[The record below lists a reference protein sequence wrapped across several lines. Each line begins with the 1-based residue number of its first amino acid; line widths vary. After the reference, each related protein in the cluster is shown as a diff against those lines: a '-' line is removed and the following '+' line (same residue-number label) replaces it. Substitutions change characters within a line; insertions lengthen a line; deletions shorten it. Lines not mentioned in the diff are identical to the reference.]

1 MRTRIATIS
10 QFDEEALSQV
20 AQIHI
25 AEVPSGFLT
34 SLGAEVLTELYRTM
48 ARSEGYFIVAAISP
62 NQEVLGFLAGS
73 IGTKSLSREFLRLS
87 SIKAKFVL
95 ALSLMSPRNISRM
108 LETLQYS
115 RKGVSDTD
123 IDARAEILNFCVA
136 KSGQRKGLG
145 GQLINEAKRM
155 FRDASITRVRV
166 VTGHTQMSAQR
177 FYRKM
182 GIEEYGDLTV
192 HKGTPSTMF
201 IWKL

>member
-1 MRTRIATIS
+1 MTTHIATIN
-10 QFDEEALSQV
+10 QFDEKTLSQV

-34 SLGAEVLTELYRTM
+34 SLGEVVLTELYRTM
-48 ARSEGYFIVAAISP
+48 VQSDGYFVLAAISP
-62 NQEVLGFLAGS
+62 KQEVLGFLAGS

-87 SIKAKFVL
+87 SIKAKFML
-95 ALSLMSPRNISRM
+95 ALSLMSPQNISRM
-108 LETLQYS
+108 LETLRYS
-115 RKGVSDTD
+115 RKGVSDSY

-145 GQLINEAKRM
+145 GQLINEAKRI
-155 FRDASITRVRV
+155 FQDASITRIRV